1 MLVPWLALIVNNSN
15 QVTNITNYQQSKYS
29 YLSNIILMYSN
40 HIRNISNESIL
51 ELSPYCHVITI
62 ICY

>member
-1 MLVPWLALIVNNSN
+1 MLVPWLAWIVNNSN

-29 YLSNIILMYSN
+29 YLSNIVLMYSN
-40 HIRNISNESIL
+40 HIRNISKESIL
-51 ELSPYCHVITI
+51 ELPPYCYVITI